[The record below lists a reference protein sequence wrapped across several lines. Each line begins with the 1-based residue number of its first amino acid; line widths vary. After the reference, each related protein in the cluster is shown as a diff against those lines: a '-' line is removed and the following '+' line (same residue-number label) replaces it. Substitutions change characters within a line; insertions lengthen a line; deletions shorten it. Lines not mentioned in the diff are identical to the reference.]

1 MKHETKHEK
10 GGVMS
15 NAINQRPHAF
25 NYQLQR
31 LMIGALSFALPVLVM
46 IIGCS
51 DLTSIS
57 ASYHT
62 ASRDLFVAS
71 LASVGLLMIPYQ
83 GKSGSAKTEYWASKI
98 GGVAAIVVAFV
109 PTACP
114 GMNDPAF
121 TCLVETACDNANETV
136 HIIAAIVVF
145 ASLFWLCLIFR
156 KRAFDKYR
164 ANNYMT
170 ARVRGHI
177 YEICIAGIVLGFLL
191 IGLYKGG
198 VKLLGDTTFFWGEAI
213 MLFSFSIAWLTASK
227 IIIWDGK
234 RPTLLPNKGV

>member
-1 MKHETKHEK
+1 
-10 GGVMS
+10 MS
-15 NAINQRPHAF
+15 SATNVRPHAF

-31 LMIGALSFALPVLVM
+31 LMIGAVSLALPVLVM

-71 LASVGLLMIPYQ
+71 LAAVGLLMIPYQ

-114 GMNDPAF
+114 GMNDPTF

-136 HIIAAIVVF
+136 HISAAIVVF
-145 ASLFWLCLIFR
+145 VSLFWLCLIFR

-164 ANNYMT
+164 VKNYIT
-170 ARVRGHI
+170 ARARAHI
-177 YEICIAGIVLGFLL
+177 YEICMAGIILGALL

-198 VKLLGDTTFFWGEAI
+198 GKLLGDTTFFWGEAI
-213 MLFSFSIAWLTASK
+213 MLFSFSMAWLTASK
-227 IIIWDGK
+227 IIISDGK
-234 RPTLLPNKGV
+234 RPTILPIKRG

>member
-1 MKHETKHEK
+1 
-10 GGVMS
+10 MS
-15 NAINQRPHAF
+15 SAMTVHPHAF

-31 LMIGALSFALPVLVM
+31 LMIGAVSFSLPVLVI
-46 IIGCS
+46 IIGCN

-62 ASRDLFVAS
+62 ASRDLFVAG
-71 LASVGLLMIPYQ
+71 LAAVGLLMIPYQ

-98 GGVAAIVVAFV
+98 GGIAAIVVAFV

-114 GMNDPAF
+114 GINDPTF
-121 TCLVETACDNANETV
+121 KCLVETACDNANETV
-136 HIIAAIVVF
+136 HISAAIMVF

-156 KRAFDKYR
+156 KRAFEKFR
-164 ANNYMT
+164 VNNYMT
-170 ARVRGHI
+170 ARIRAHI
-177 YEICIAGIVLGFLL
+177 YELCMAGIILGAIL

-198 VKLLGDTTFFWGEAI
+198 SKLLGDTTFFWGEAI

-234 RPTLLPNKGV
+234 RPTLLPNKGG

>member
-1 MKHETKHEK
+1 
-10 GGVMS
+10 MS
-15 NAINQRPHAF
+15 SKTNVRPHAF

-31 LMIGALSFALPVLVM
+31 LMIGAVSFALPVLVM
-46 IIGCS
+46 IIGCG

-71 LASVGLLMIPYQ
+71 LAAVGLLMIPYQ
-83 GKSGSAKTEYWASKI
+83 GHSGRDKTEYWASKI
-98 GGVAAIVVAFV
+98 GGVAAVVVAFV

-114 GMNDPAF
+114 GINDPTF
-121 TCLVETACDNANETV
+121 TCLVETACDNANGAV
-136 HIIAAIVVF
+136 HIGATIVVF

-156 KRAFDKYR
+156 KRAFDKFR
-164 ANNYMT
+164 VKNYMT
-170 ARVRGHI
+170 ARVRAHI
-177 YEICIAGIVLGFLL
+177 YELCMAGIFLGALL

-198 VKLLGDTTFFWGEAI
+198 GKLLGDTTVFWGEAI

-234 RPTLLPNKGV
+234 RPTLLPTKGV